1 MKDYYKNTRAC
12 INEYNRIVNKVFTC
26 EQELTDKEDEK
37 LDNHCLYLAHAL
49 LKDTGPAGT
58 AREELGKMC
67 DVILSVLEE

>member
-58 AREELGKMC
+58 AREELEKMC
-67 DVILSVLEE
+67 DVIKDVII

>member
-12 INEYNRIVNKVFTC
+12 INEYNRIINKVITD
-26 EQELTDKEDEK
+26 EQELTDKEEEK

-58 AREELGKMC
+58 AREELEKMC
-67 DVILSVLEE
+67 DVIKDVII